1 MTRWTRPGRS
11 LGTRPII
18 PPLAALDAGGEERQA
33 PAARPA
39 TYRTDQGRAAHDD
52 GAARWRKILAVAE
65 ALASERAAYEAVASL
80 GYPIEAYDQFRRD
93 FAVRPPPPSSVKA
106 PAPTVLVDARET
118 EPYLL
123 RATLRSLQDQS
134 VGDWSAQVIAP
145 AAMCEAPIASFA
157 DTDGR
162 IRFGVSAPFSPV
174 TGEHVILLDAGTVLD
189 PEALAWF
196 DFTLSRTG
204 AAAVLADEDHGVAD
218 ADFGLLR
225 ADPLLFGIFDDALVR
240 HGVVPAVVALAGP
253 LPDQAGSGSRGAALL
268 AASKRGKVAH
278 VPRVLSTQL
287 ELPLVARGGRIDAL
301 GEGLEEKTCELAART
316 EASLAQGGRRI
327 AVVIPTRDEARL
339 LARAIESLRATASRP
354 DRLDIVVVDNRS
366 VLPET
371 TAAMDRLITAG
382 AARVVPF
389 DAAFNWSLASNRGAA
404 ASDAPLIV
412 FANNDIEMLSAGWDE
427 LVEDWL
433 GQSDVGAIGARLLY
447 PDRTVQHAGIAFGFG
462 PSGAEHEARGVPAAD
477 SGPGGRY
484 TKPHRVSAVTG
495 AFLAVRRADFEQVG
509 GFDAARLMIGHS
521 DIDLCLRLRDQGRTI
536 LYCPAIQAIHHE
548 GATRGRNETQAEIA
562 WDEGE
567 RMDLVK
573 RWGDALHDDPGV
585 SPYWRRGEQPFAF
598 LREPTMREI
607 LAHIDRSAS
616 ADPWRPKNGQS
627 VPSHATDMA

>member
-1 MTRWTRPGRS
+1 M
-11 LGTRPII
+11 
-18 PPLAALDAGGEERQA
+18 

-39 TYRTDQGRAAHDD
+39 TDRIDKGQSTHDD

-65 ALASERAAYEAVASL
+65 AFASERLADEALAASL

-93 FAVRPPPPSSVKA
+93 IAVRPPPPSSEKSSV
-106 PAPTVLVDARET
+106 PTVLVDARDT

-134 VGDWSAQVIAP
+134 VGDWSARVIAP
-145 AAMCEAPIASFA
+145 AAICEGPVASFA
-157 DTDGR
+157 DTDPR
-162 IRFGVSAPFSPV
+162 IHFKSSAAFSPV
-174 TGEHVILLDAGTVLD
+174 AGEHAILLDAGTVLD

-196 DFTLSRTG
+196 SFALLRTG
-204 AAAVLADEDHGVAD
+204 AAAVFADEDRGVAD
-218 ADFGLLR
+218 PDFGLLR
-225 ADPLLFGIFDDALVR
+225 ADPLLFGMFDEALVS

-253 LPDQAGSGSRGAALL
+253 LPDQAGAGSRGAALL
-268 AASKRGKVAH
+268 AAAGRGMVAH
-278 VPRVLSTQL
+278 VPRVLVTRL
-287 ELPLVARGGRIDAL
+287 EVPLVARGGRIDAP
-301 GEGLEEKTCELAART
+301 GEGREETPGEPAART
-316 EASLAQGGRRI
+316 GASPAQGGRRI

-339 LARAIESLRATASRP
+339 LARAIQSLRSTASQP

-371 TAAMDRLITAG
+371 TALLDRLIMAG
-382 AARVVPF
+382 TARVVPF
-389 DAAFNWSLASNRGAA
+389 DSAFNWSLASNRGAA

-433 GQSDVGAIGARLLY
+433 GQSDVGAVGARLLY
-447 PDRTVQHAGIAFGFG
+447 PDRTIQHAGIAFGFG
-462 PSGAEHEARGVPAAD
+462 PTGTEHEGRGVPAPD

-484 TKPHRVSAVTG
+484 TSPHRVSAVTG
-495 AFLAVRRADFEQVG
+495 AFLAVRRSDFEQVG

-521 DIDLCLRLRDQGRTI
+521 DIDLCLRLRDAGRTI

-548 GATRGRNETQAEIA
+548 GATRGRNETQAAIA

-567 RMDLVK
+567 RIDLVK
-573 RWGDALHDDPGV
+573 RWGGALNDDPGV
-585 SPYWRRGEQPFAF
+585 SPYWRRGERPFAF

-607 LAHIDRSAS
+607 LAHIDRSAR
-616 ADPWRPKNGQS
+616 ADPWRPHKGQS
-627 VPSHATDMA
+627 VPHHATDMA